1 MSNLEVTSFIS
12 DFAMFGS
19 DIEAKS
25 NMNDV
30 IPNCTS
36 KGRFKL
42 STDLTI
48 WERDEL
54 LKSNKKF
61 VRSDIVK
68 P

>member
-30 IPNCTS
+30 IPSCTS
-36 KGRFKL
+36 KVRFKL
-42 STDLTI
+42 STG
-48 WERDEL
+48 
-54 LKSNKKF
+54 
-61 VRSDIVK
+61 
-68 P
+68 

>member
-30 IPNCTS
+30 IPSCTS
-36 KGRFKL
+36 KVRFKL
-42 STDLTI
+42 STDLTT
-48 WERDEL
+48 WERVEMFESSRESLDAL
-54 LKSNKKF
+54 
-61 VRSDIVK
+61 
-68 P
+68 

>member
-19 DIEAKS
+19 DIEANS
-25 NMNDV
+25 SMNDV
-30 IPNCTS
+30 IPSCTS
-36 KGRFKL
+36 EVRFKL

-61 VRSDIVK
+61 FRSDIVK

>member
-1 MSNLEVTSFIS
+1 MSKLEVTSFVIE
-12 DFAMFGS
+12 FAMFGS

-30 IPNCTS
+30 IPSCTS
-36 KGRFKL
+36 KVRFKL

-61 VRSDIVK
+61 LRSDIVK